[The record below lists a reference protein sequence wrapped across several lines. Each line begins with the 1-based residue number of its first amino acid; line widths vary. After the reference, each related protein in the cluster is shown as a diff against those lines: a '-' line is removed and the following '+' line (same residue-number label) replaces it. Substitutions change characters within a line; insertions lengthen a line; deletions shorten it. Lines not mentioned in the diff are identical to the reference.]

1 MNQIPNI
8 EDKVTQNIQNYEKE
22 KQDEKLKRNKN
33 SKKKSQTKKNY
44 KKLPSLLKP
53 RKERSNNYNEIENNG
68 KNSDIIWD
76 KKIIDEQIERKLK
89 PRNKI
94 NELKIQYP
102 KGESSDLYEI
112 GLNEVNRVNLTE
124 EQLQN
129 SMNYLKE
136 NIQLLKN
143 KEHFINFANMLGLKI
158 NYDEFENLE
167 DERKMTL
174 LNTFINKFNKEVNDI
189 NKER

>member
-1 MNQIPNI
+1 MSQIPNI